1 MIHYTRVHFGLFDFS
16 VEFYVGNYEQAIKYA
31 NDKFETPDEGLD
43 SDIAT
48 RGYEPRGQC
57 LFRRGYVP
65 IVWIPRRPVT
75 SREHAT
81 LAHECI
87 HAVMHLFEWVSLD
100 VNRETEEVFA
110 HAVAHLI
117 DGFMENKLKVKS

>member
-1 MIHYTRVHFGLFDFS
+1 MFDFS
-16 VEFYVGNYEQAIKYA
+16 VEFYVGDYKSAVKFA
-31 NDKFETPDEGLD
+31 SKKFEDDGEAIDDNTF
-43 SDIAT
+43 T
-48 RGYEPRGQC
+48 KGYEPRGQT

-65 IVWIPRRPVT
+65 IIWIPRRPVT

-87 HAVMHLFEWVSLD
+87 HAVMHLFDWVSLD